1 MMQTPPT
8 EPSNS
13 SPMTVDEA
21 RAWAATWHRAAPE
34 LAKERRARSRTVPLC
49 NAIEALDDAFEAALA
64 SHGTRQT
71 SGFVEQQR
79 LFARFRNAG
88 PACKSS

>member
-21 RAWAATWHRAAPE
+21 RAWAATWRCAGPE
-34 LAKERRARSRTVPLC
+34 LDRVRRDELRRVSTD
-49 NAIEALDDAFEAALA
+49 EALANLAPLFAAALELPPR
-64 SHGTRQT
+64 TT
-71 SGFVEQQR
+71 SGLVDQQR
-79 LFARFRNAG
+79 LLAKVFG
-88 PACKSS
+88 